1 MKCNKWG
8 LKEGFEVFV
17 GGGIVQ
23 FFSRSVIESFLVGV
37 YLFGAPLGKV
47 LLFGQILADEL
58 IVVLVG
64 PSLPG
69 MVRMGK
75 VELRV

>member
-17 GGGIVQ
+17 GSGIVQ
-23 FFSRSVIESFLVGV
+23 LFSRSVIEAFLVDV
-37 YLFGAPLGKV
+37 YLFGAHLGKV

-58 IVVLVG
+58 LVVLVG
-64 PSLPG
+64 PALPG
-69 MVRMGK
+69 MVGMGK
-75 VELRV
+75 VEPRV